1 MSRPLKRFAPSVL
14 GLIGSGIGLVY
25 SYALLSNNGDGCSC
39 GWPFIQAFLGWP
51 MVLGSLIGLAGC
63 ALYLVARRAGGGV
76 LLLAGSILLSPFIF
90 FSILAGSPFIIFSI
104 IVSFFG
110 VLIAPMLLAGLLMFL
125 GGLLAFPR
133 TRHLIKRWHD
143 EGWIP

>member
-1 MSRPLKRFAPSVL
+1 M
-14 GLIGSGIGLVY
+14 
-25 SYALLSNNGDGCSC
+25 
-39 GWPFIQAFLGWP
+39 
-51 MVLGSLIGLAGC
+51 
-63 ALYLVARRAGGGV
+63 
-76 LLLAGSILLSPFIF
+76 LAGSILLSPFIY

-110 VLIAPMLLAGLLMFL
+110 VLIAPMLLAGLLMLL